1 MQNSRIDVCVVGMGY
16 IGLPTAVFLANSGMF
31 VVGVDIDPERLR
43 MVDSANAPFQ
53 EQGLENLLS
62 RARESGM
69 LTTSAKVV
77 RANTFIVAVPTPLK
91 EDKTADLS
99 FVFSAIS
106 EIASVLVG
114 GELIILESTCPPGT
128 THEVASVVKG
138 IRPDLVFDDSTGAVQ
153 FAYCPERVLPG
164 NMITE
169 FVENSRI
176 VGGIS
181 DSAARRAAR
190 LYQKVC
196 RGGVQQTDANTA
208 ELAKLAE
215 NTFRDLNIAFANE
228 LSIIASDW
236 DVNPWKLIALANL
249 HPRVNILKPGIGVGG
264 HCIAVDPWFLAQ
276 ENPDDSKLIVAGRKA
291 NERKTEWVTS
301 QIVSKIKENSSCR
314 VMIWGLAFKPDVE
327 DLRESPAVQIV
338 QRVAY
343 EAPDTELIVLEP
355 FITQLPNALST
366 NENVELIRKFEC
378 VNWPDYLHVFLVR
391 HSQFGETLSNEWTGD
406 RSNSLDF
413 VGILDEIDLT

>member
-1 MQNSRIDVCVVGMGY
+1 
-16 IGLPTAVFLANSGMF
+16 
-31 VVGVDIDPERLR
+31 
-43 MVDSANAPFQ
+43 
-53 EQGLENLLS
+53 
-62 RARESGM
+62 
-69 LTTSAKVV
+69 
-77 RANTFIVAVPTPLK
+77 LK

-215 NTFRDLNIAFANE
+215 NTFRGLNIAFANE

-406 RSNSLDF
+406 RS
-413 VGILDEIDLT
+413 